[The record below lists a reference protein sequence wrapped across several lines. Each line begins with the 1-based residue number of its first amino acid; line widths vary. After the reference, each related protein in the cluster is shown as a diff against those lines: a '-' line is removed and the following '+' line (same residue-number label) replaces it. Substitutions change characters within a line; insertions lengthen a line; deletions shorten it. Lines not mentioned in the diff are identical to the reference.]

1 MGIREYSLGYT
12 HGLTGRFPMHHR
24 KGRPYVSEN
33 ARAGYLRGYRAGA
46 EVARQ
51 RAITREAAHAMGAV
65 HEAVYT
71 YVGPNKL

>member
-1 MGIREYSLGYT
+1 MGTLEYTLGYT
-12 HGLTGRFPMHHR
+12 HGLSGRFPMHHR
-24 KGRPYVSEN
+24 KGRPYQSDH

-51 RAITREAAHAMGAV
+51 RALTRQTAHAMGAV
-65 HEAVYT
+65 HDAVYT